1 MLEKITFKQKL
12 VLECIEN
19 FIEEYGYSPTYR
31 ELADILHCDI
41 NTVYKKVVAL
51 MYKGY
56 VTSTNGKFRTLQVV
70 KNDKCR

>member
-1 MLEKITFKQKL
+1 MREKISYKQKL

-19 FIEEYGYSPTYR
+19 FIEERGYSPTYR

-41 NTVYKKVVAL
+41 NTVYKKVVIL

-56 VTSTNGKFRTLQVV
+56 VVSVNGKFRTLQVV
-70 KNDKCR
+70 KHD